1 LFRSKT
7 FLALIPARS
16 GSVRLPRKNLRDLN
30 GRPLIAWSIEA
41 ALKSKYIDRVV
52 VSTDDSEIAETSKRF
67 GADVPFLRPP
77 ELATKDA
84 KSIDVVI
91 HALRH
96 LESQLETFD
105 YLILLQPTSPM
116 RTAGHVD
123 CKRIR

>member
-105 YLILLQPTSPM
+105 YLILLQST
-116 RTAGHVD
+116 
-123 CKRIR
+123 